1 MSYDKPPDYSIQIQ
15 AAEAQEAAAKMS
27 EADKQAREIA
37 ERAVKAAQDAAS
49 QTGNQT
55 GWSGQHR

>member
-1 MSYDKPPDYSIQIQ
+1 MSYDKPPAIQIQ
-15 AAEAQEAAAKMS
+15 AEAQKAASEMA

-55 GWSGQHR
+55 GWSGQRR